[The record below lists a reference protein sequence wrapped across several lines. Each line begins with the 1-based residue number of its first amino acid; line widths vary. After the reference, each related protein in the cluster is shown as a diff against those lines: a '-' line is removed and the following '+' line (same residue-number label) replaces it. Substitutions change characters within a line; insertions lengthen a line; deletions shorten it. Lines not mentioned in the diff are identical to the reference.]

1 MLRRALLAT
10 AVAAVL
16 APALARAQGTTQ
28 PAADWPRQT
37 IRLIVPFAPG
47 GASDF
52 AARLMQTRLASLLGQ
67 TIVVDNRAGAAGNV
81 GFDAAARSAPDGYT
95 LFLGNVG
102 TVSINP
108 TLFPSLKIEPEKVFT
123 AVSIVADTPGLLIA
137 HPSFPPNDARE
148 FVAYVKERQGK
159 VNFASP
165 GSGSLNRLEME
176 LFRTNAGLEMT
187 HVPFKGGAGP
197 AVNDILGGHVETMFV
212 TISSA
217 IAQVQGGQLKGLGV
231 TTRSR
236 LPGLPNVPTL
246 IEQGFPESVSSSW
259 QGVFV
264 PVGTPAPIVARLH
277 AAIVETMKDET
288 IRSRMAEA
296 GVIAVSSPTPQDFSA
311 YIAEDAAKWARVI
324 KLTGIQPD

>member
-10 AVAAVL
+10 AGAAVL
-16 APALARAQGTTQ
+16 APALALAQGS
-28 PAADWPRQT
+28 DWPRRQP
-37 IRLIVPFAPG
+37 IRMIVPFAPG

-52 AARLMQTRLASLLGQ
+52 AARLMQPRLSALLGQ
-67 TIVVDNRAGAAGNV
+67 TIVIDNRAGAAGNV
-81 GFDAAARSAPDGYT
+81 GFDAAARSDPDGYT

-108 TLFPSLKIEPEKVFT
+108 TLFPNLKIEPEKVFA

-137 HPSFPPNDARE
+137 TPSFPPNDAKE
-148 FVAYVKERQGK
+148 LVAHVKRNQGK

-176 LFRTNAGLEMT
+176 LFRSNAGLEMT

-231 TTRSR
+231 TTRTR
-236 LPGLPNVPTL
+236 VKGLPNVPTL

-259 QGVFV
+259 QGLLV
-264 PVGTPAPIVARLH
+264 PAGTPAPIVAKLH

-288 IRSRMAEA
+288 IRGRMEEA

-324 KLTGIQPD
+324 KLTGVQPD